1 VRATVPDSIRIL
13 VADDHPVVREGLS
26 AMLGR
31 EDDFDVVGQAIDGRE
46 ALDLTARLGPNVV
59 LMDLKMPRMDG
70 VEAIRQIKEKFPATE
85 ILVLTTFDSDEYIFQ
100 GIEAGSRGYL
110 LKDAPREELFRAVR
124 TVARGESL
132 LQPTVAARL
141 VNRFAELSRRT
152 APEET
157 LSDRELEVLRCMARG
172 AANKEIASEL
182 VISESTVKTHATNI
196 FQKLGAS
203 DRTQAV
209 TIALQRQLIRL

>member
-1 VRATVPDSIRIL
+1 MPESIRIL
-13 VADDHPVVREGLS
+13 VAGDHPVVREGLS

-46 ALDLTARLGPNVV
+46 ALDLTGRLGPNVV

-70 VEAIRQIKEKFPATE
+70 VEAIRQIKQKFPDTE
-85 ILVLTTFDSDEYIFQ
+85 VLVLTTFDSDDYIFQ
-100 GIEAGSRGYL
+100 GIEAGARGYL

-132 LQPTVAARL
+132 LQPNVAARL

-157 LSDRELEVLRCMARG
+157 LSDRELEGLRCMARG
-172 AANKEIASEL
+172 AANKEIATEL
-182 VISESTVKTHATNI
+182 VISESTVKTHVTNI

-209 TIALQRQLIRL
+209 TIALQRQLIQL

>member
-1 VRATVPDSIRIL
+1 VADAIRIL
-13 VADDHPVVREGLS
+13 VVDDHPVVREGLS

-31 EDDFDVVGQAIDGRE
+31 EEDFDVVGQGIDGRE
-46 ALDLTARLGPNVV
+46 ALDLTARLAPHVV

-70 VEAIRQIKEKFPATE
+70 VEAIREIRDKFPATE

-100 GIEAGSRGYL
+100 GIEAGARGYL

-157 LSDRELEVLRCMARG
+157 LSERELEVLRCLARG
-172 AANKEIASEL
+172 ASNKTIASEL
-182 VISESTVKTHATNI
+182 VIAESTVKTHLASI

-209 TIALQRQLIRL
+209 TIALQRQLISL

>member
-1 VRATVPDSIRIL
+1 MAETAIRIL

-31 EDDFDVVGQAIDGRE
+31 EEDFDVVGQATDGLE
-46 ALDLTARLGPNVV
+46 ALDLTGRLDPHVV

-70 VEAIRQIKEKFPATE
+70 VEAIRQIKQRFPATQV
-85 ILVLTTFDSDEYIFQ
+85 LVLTTFDSDDYIFQ
-100 GIEAGSRGYL
+100 GIEAGARGYL

-124 TVARGESL
+124 AVARGESL

-141 VNRFAELSRRT
+141 VNRFAELSRRSS
-152 APEET
+152 PEET
-157 LSDRELEVLRCMARG
+157 LSERELEVLRSMARG
-172 AANKEIASEL
+172 AANKEIATEL
-182 VISESTVKTHATNI
+182 VISESTVKTHVTNI

-209 TIALQRQLIRL
+209 TLALQRQLITL

>member
-1 VRATVPDSIRIL
+1 LATKTNIRIL

-31 EDDFDVVGQAIDGRE
+31 EEDFEVVGQAIDGRE
-46 ALDLTARLGPNVV
+46 ALDLVGRLSPDVV

-70 VEAIRQIKEKFPATE
+70 VQAIREIRAHHPGTE
-85 ILVLTTFDSDEYIFQ
+85 VLVLTTFDSDEYIFR
-100 GIEAGSRGYL
+100 GIEAGARGYL
-110 LKDAPREELFRAVR
+110 LKDAPREDLFKAVR
-124 TVARGESL
+124 AVARGESL
-132 LQPTVAARL
+132 LQPNVAARL

-152 APEET
+152 TPEET
-157 LSDRELEVLRCMARG
+157 LSERELEVLRCMARG
-172 AANKEIASEL
+172 AANKEIANEL
-182 VISESTVKTHATNI
+182 VISESTVKTHVTNI

-209 TIALQRQLIRL
+209 TIALQRHLIEL

>member
-1 VRATVPDSIRIL
+1 MIRIL

-31 EDDFDVVGQAIDGRE
+31 EEDFEVVGQAIDGRE
-46 ALDLTARLGPNVV
+46 AVDMAGKLEPNVV

-70 VEAIRQIKEKFPATE
+70 VEAIRQLKRRHPSTE
-85 ILVLTTFDSDEYIFQ
+85 VLVLTTFDSDDYIFQ
-100 GIEAGSRGYL
+100 GIEAGARGYL

-124 TVARGESL
+124 AVARGESL
-132 LQPTVAARL
+132 LQPNVAARL
-141 VNRFAELSRRT
+141 VNRFAEISRQ
-152 APEET
+152 
-157 LSDRELEVLRCMARG
+157 LSDRELEVLRGMARG
-172 AANKEIASEL
+172 LANKEIASEL
-182 VISESTVKTHATNI
+182 SIGETTVKTHVTNI

-209 TIALQRQLIRL
+209 TIALQRQLITLD

>member
-1 VRATVPDSIRIL
+1 VIRIL

-31 EDDFDVVGQAIDGRE
+31 EEDFEVVGQAIDGRE
-46 ALDLTARLGPNVV
+46 AVDMAGKLEPNVV

-70 VEAIRQIKEKFPATE
+70 VEAIRQLKRRHPSTE
-85 ILVLTTFDSDEYIFQ
+85 VLVLTTFDSDDYIFQ
-100 GIEAGSRGYL
+100 GIEAGARGYL

-124 TVARGESL
+124 AVARGESL
-132 LQPTVAARL
+132 LQPNVAARL
-141 VNRFAELSRRT
+141 VNRFAEISRQ
-152 APEET
+152 
-157 LSDRELEVLRCMARG
+157 LSDRELEVLRGMARG
-172 AANKEIASEL
+172 LANKEIASEL
-182 VISESTVKTHATNI
+182 SIGETTVKTHVTNI

-209 TIALQRQLIRL
+209 TIALQRQLITLD

>member
-1 VRATVPDSIRIL
+1 MPESIRIL

-46 ALDLTARLGPNVV
+46 ALDLTGRLAPKVV

-70 VEAIRQIKEKFPATE
+70 VEAIREIKQKFPDTE
-85 ILVLTTFDSDEYIFQ
+85 VLVLTTFDSDDYIFQ
-100 GIEAGSRGYL
+100 GIEAGARGYL

-152 APEET
+152 SPEET

-172 AANKEIASEL
+172 SANKEIATEL
-182 VISESTVKTHATNI
+182 VISESTVKTHVTNI

-209 TIALQRQLIRL
+209 TIALQRQLIQL

>member
-1 VRATVPDSIRIL
+1 VADRAIRIL

-31 EDDFDVVGQAIDGRE
+31 EHDFHVVGQAIDGLE
-46 ALDLTARLGPNVV
+46 ALDLTGKLDPDVV

-70 VEAIRQIKEKFPATE
+70 VEAIRQIKQRFPSTE
-85 ILVLTTFDSDEYIFQ
+85 VLVLTTFDSDDYIFQ
-100 GIEAGSRGYL
+100 GIEAGARGYL

-124 TVARGESL
+124 AVARGESL
-132 LQPTVAARL
+132 LQPNVAARL

-152 APEET
+152 GPDET
-157 LSDRELEVLRCMARG
+157 LSERELEVLRCMARG
-172 AANKEIASEL
+172 AANKEIASQL
-182 VISESTVKTHATNI
+182 VISESTVKTHVTNI

-209 TIALQRQLIRL
+209 TIALQRQVITL